1 MLTLSL
7 RDSESVDPKSSCA
20 EHAGVPRN
28 ASPARKPPSAE
39 RPSTAGSSASAAG
52 ENRLQDLF
60 AINMRLIRE
69 RRGLSQESLGFR
81 SRLDRTYVS
90 SVERQQRNI
99 SIRNIQRV
107 ADALDIDVRL
117 LFTPALEALPEFQAL
132 DALPPE

>member
-1 MLTLSL
+1 
-7 RDSESVDPKSSCA
+7 
-20 EHAGVPRN
+20 
-28 ASPARKPPSAE
+28 
-39 RPSTAGSSASAAG
+39 
-52 ENRLQDLF
+52 
-60 AINMRLIRE
+60 MRLIRE